1 MKMKALFFLV
11 VTLLTACSYGA
22 VKSNPDIKELNAAM
36 AYGSMKELNNIDPNM
51 EKDLLVR
58 LYQVPIMGER
68 CFVETHGVCQNSYYI
83 SVSTFD
89 EFPETN
95 VFKLNMAGD
104 VSRIQWLQE
113 NQYDYV
119 EIEFTLSKYTKEA
132 MANNDSL
139 INTQSK
145 VLVKLTPIN
154 HIEIIR

>member
-1 MKMKALFFLV
+1 
-11 VTLLTACSYGA
+11 
-22 VKSNPDIKELNAAM
+22 M

-51 EKDLLVR
+51 EKDLLIR
-58 LYQVPIMGER
+58 LYQIPIMGER

-119 EIEFTLSKYTKEA
+119 EIEFTLNKYTKEA
-132 MANNDSL
+132 MANNNSL
-139 INTQSK
+139 VNTQSK
-145 VLVKLTPIN
+145 VLVKLTPIS
-154 HIEIIR
+154 HIEITR